1 MKIFNPFSAYNNS
14 YTKFFF
20 IGLTLSLIIGG
31 GLVLWEASVDSEEKQ
46 IQVATSS
53 SYELWSETIQ
63 QVGAREAFN
72 KLVASAQGL
81 SYGLQHEQAH
91 LFGGILYKQEGVSG
105 LTVCDERLNYGC
117 FHEFLG
123 SAIAELGLSSL
134 AELNQACID
143 YLGTDAAFCQH
154 GIGHGIQTYFGYTED
169 DLIDAL
175 STCQSLPVN
184 DPIGGCSGGIFMEY
198 NFRTMIAEENEVGR
212 KFTTTNVFRPCSE
225 LSGDDLLACSYWQP
239 QWWQQVQFADVSD
252 VETFEQVGQQ
262 CRDMLTEVTLL
273 ENCFS
278 GIGNVIPAIA
288 NITLKRTQELC
299 SAAASGNKKYEL
311 LCIETARG
319 RVIGSINLDE

>member
-1 MKIFNPFSAYNNS
+1 MKIFNPFSTYSDS
-14 YTKFFF
+14 YTKFFL

-31 GLVLWEASVDSEEKQ
+31 GFVLGEVFVDSETKQ
-46 IQVATSS
+46 IQVVDSE
-53 SYELWSETIQ
+53 SYEFWSELIQ
-63 QVGAREAFN
+63 KVGARKAFDQ
-72 KLVASAQGL
+72 LIASAQGL
-81 SYGLQHEQAH
+81 SYGLQHERAH
-91 LFGGILYKQEGVSG
+91 LFGGILYTQEGVSG

-154 GIGHGIQTYFGYTED
+154 GIGHGIQTYFGYTKN

-175 STCQSLPVN
+175 STCQSLPAN

-212 KFTTTNVFRPCSE
+212 KFTTTNVFQPCSE

-239 QWWQQVQFADVSD
+239 QWWQQVQFEDKSTLEV
-252 VETFEQVGQQ
+252 FKKVGQQ
-262 CRDMLTEVTLL
+262 CREMLTESELL
-273 ENCFS
+273 QNCFR
-278 GIGNVIPAIA
+278 GIGNVIPAIES
-288 NITLKRTQELC
+288 ITIERTQELC
-299 SAAASGNKKYEL
+299 DVASDSNEHYMQ
-311 LCIETARG
+311 LCVETARD
-319 RVIGSINLDE
+319 RVIDLQKQR